1 MTKQDD
7 SPADIEAEKAILG
20 GLFLDNELFY
30 EDAEELSAVDFSLPS
45 HQSIFAAINDILS
58 GESEATSAD
67 IITISSELRRRGEI
81 DRIGGVS
88 YLASLTEGMPRRP
101 QLRGYVAII
110 KQKAKLRRL
119 MKMGLDLHLK
129 AKQGYADADELIEN
143 LGHEVVSFEA
153 DERSA
158 AVSIASVIPTIQAAI
173 MEGRNLSLDRT
184 EMNLTWGIEALDER
198 TKGAFFGE
206 LTVAAADSGGGK
218 TQFVAQMALEN
229 ALKGIPVVI
238 FSIEMSKEKFAQRM
252 YTLMSDILTAN
263 LMRDP
268 RGMNL
273 HTHVPELQRVSAL
286 LAKLPIWID
295 DTSPLQLTKFIAR
308 CKSYTRKH
316 KVQLIIADYLQLFE
330 VPGNESAQVKT
341 IMYRCRDYIKPQKK
355 QHMVLLS
362 QFSKEQGLVRQKRR
376 SKGDLYGGAVIHHA
390 AQNVLIITAENPNK
404 KEPGSDLEVEIM
416 IDKQREGPRGKV
428 MCRRHGTSLRYIPA
442 PPESEKKPDEQPKR
456 NAESKRKPK
465 PAASSGGEEEEGS
478 GTFYEDKG

>member
-1 MTKQDD
+1 MTKLEDV
-7 SPADIEAEKAILG
+7 PADLEAEKAILG

-30 EDAEELSAVDFSLPS
+30 EDAEELSAEDFSLAS
-45 HQSIFAAINDILS
+45 HQSIFLVVNDILS
-58 GESEATSAD
+58 GESDATTAD
-67 IITISSELRRRGEI
+67 IITISAELRRRGELE
-81 DRIGGVS
+81 RIGGIS

-101 QLRGYVAII
+101 KLRTYVLIL
-110 KQKAKLRRL
+110 KEKAKLRRL
-119 MKMGLDLHLK
+119 TRVGLDVYVK
-129 AKQGYADADELIEN
+129 AKQMNADADALMDQLQQEMVAL
-143 LGHEVVSFEA
+143 EA
-153 DERSA
+153 DERST
-158 AVSIASVIPTIQAAI
+158 AVSIASVIPTIKAAI
-173 MEGRNLSLDRT
+173 MEGRDMSLDRT
-184 EMNLTWGIEALDER
+184 EMNLTWGIEALDDR

-252 YTLMSDILTAN
+252 YTLMSSVLTAN

-273 HTHVPELQRVSAL
+273 HTHVPELERVSAL

-295 DTSPLQLTKFIAR
+295 DTSPLPLVKFIAR
-308 CKSYTRKH
+308 CKSYTRKY

-330 VPGNESAQVKT
+330 VPGNEAAQVKT

-362 QFSKEQGLVRQKRR
+362 QFSKEQGLVRNKRR

-390 AQNVLIITAENPNK
+390 AQNVLIITVENPNK

-416 IDKQREGPRGKV
+416 IDKMRESGRGKV

-442 PPESEKKPDEQPKR
+442 PPESEKPPDEQPKR
-456 NAESKRKPK
+456 NAKQPK
-465 PAASSGGEEEEGS
+465 PPANSRGKEEASPGS
-478 GTFYEDKG
+478 VYEDPG